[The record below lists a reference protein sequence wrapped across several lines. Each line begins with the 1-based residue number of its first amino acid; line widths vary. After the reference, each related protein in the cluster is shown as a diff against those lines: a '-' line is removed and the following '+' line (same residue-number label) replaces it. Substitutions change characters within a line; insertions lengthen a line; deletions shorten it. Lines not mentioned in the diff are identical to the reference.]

1 MTDRADYVIAEQP
14 AARDNQGM
22 PSADSSPDVTTL
34 LELAAHG
41 DAQAGDRLYAH
52 VYDELRALARGYLRA
67 EYANTMPPTALVHE
81 AWLRLID
88 QQAAMQNR
96 GHFFGLAAQ
105 AMRRILVDDARARHT
120 GKRVGHAVSL
130 DDALD
135 GAADRTELLLA
146 VDDAVS
152 RLAAVAPRQA
162 RVVELRWFADLEVE
176 EVAEALEIST
186 ATVKR
191 EWRAARVWLHRA
203 LADTPP

>member
-1 MTDRADYVIAEQP
+1 
-14 AARDNQGM
+14 M
-22 PSADSSPDVTTL
+22 PPPDLSPDVTTL

-41 DAQAGDRLYAH
+41 DSRAGDRLYAR
-52 VYDELRALARGYLRA
+52 VYDELRALARGYLHA

-88 QQAAMQNR
+88 QQTAMQNR

-120 GKRVGHAVSL
+120 GKRLGRAVTL

-152 RLAAVAPRQA
+152 RLAVFAPRQA
-162 RVVELRWFADLEVE
+162 RVVELRWFADLEID

-203 LADTPP
+203 LADTPQ